1 LKDAKGDLIVFA
13 RLGLDLRVVGLN
25 DNVRSTF
32 NDRWTLVAILDVA
45 EEIDSDGGEESDMDL
60 VLRSIRSAVF
70 ARRMEREVV
79 SVEVKGK

>member
-1 LKDAKGDLIVFA
+1 MKDAKGDLIVFA